1 MSVEDAAPGSTP
13 PAAAAATTPARHHHH
28 VPAADGGLDE
38 ELKEEAEE
46 DARVNELLESA
57 EKESAVEAVEAPV
70 LLQAANDGHEV
81 QRASSAEAKQE
92 QLITLLNKAQQYSQ
106 FIVNSQSDSLAA
118 TAQSKAPRT
127 NGEAKA
133 ASDGNPKSKKRKL
146 DDASASPT
154 SLSEGFVDAAKR
166 SSDGQSKSRLVEQP
180 KTMIGGTLKGYQVEG
195 LRWMATLYENGL
207 SGILADEM
215 GLGKTLQTISLL
227 AYLAEAR
234 DTTGPHICIVP
245 KSVVN
250 NWIRE
255 FKKWCPTTR
264 TVKLL
269 GSKDERARI
278 IRDDMADTSSFD
290 VCVTSYEGVLK
301 EKGALCKID
310 WEYLVIDEAHRIKN
324 PKSSLSKVVRL
335 IPTKFRLLIT
345 GTPLQNNLNELWALL
360 NFLLPDIF
368 ASETDFESWF
378 SIEADDDAK
387 ENVVKK
393 LHTVLRPFMLRRIKK
408 DVEKDLPPKREVK
421 LYIGLTEMQ
430 RLWYTKI
437 LSKDAHTLNA
447 LGGPDRVQ
455 LLNILMQLRKVCNHP
470 YLFEGAEPGPPYVDG
485 PHLWDNAGKLVLL
498 TKLLPKLKAQ
508 SSRVLVFSQMTRMLD
523 ILEDYM
529 RLNGHE
535 YCRIDGSTHGDDRD
549 AQMDEFNA
557 PGSPKFVFL
566 LSTRAGGLGINLAA
580 ADTCIIFDSDWNPQ
594 QDSQAMDRCHR
605 IGQKRPVV
613 VYRLLTAGSVEI
625 SMIEK
630 QLSKKKLERMAITGG
645 DFKRAGQRS
654 TGRDFS
660 VDHLRELL
668 ADDVDLAQRVGGS
681 GDKSNGEENGETST
695 HAAETPSKP
704 VDRISDAEL
713 DLILDRRRI
722 FDKDD
727 PIPLEGDHY
736 DVVVDAVTDGGILG
750 KVQ

>member
-1 MSVEDAAPGSTP
+1 
-13 PAAAAATTPARHHHH
+13 
-28 VPAADGGLDE
+28 
-38 ELKEEAEE
+38 
-46 DARVNELLESA
+46 
-57 EKESAVEAVEAPV
+57 V

-215 GLGKTLQTISLL
+215 GLGKTIQVIALVAHLREMNVSGPIIIAAPLATLPNWVKEFRKWTPSIHVLQYHGGKKVRAELRRTLL
-227 AYLAEAR
+227 SR
-234 DTTGPHICIVP
+234 QRQKT
-245 KSVVN
+245 
-250 NWIRE
+250 
-255 FKKWCPTTR
+255 
-264 TVKLL
+264 
-269 GSKDERARI
+269 
-278 IRDDMADTSSFD
+278 DDFP
-290 VCVTSYEGVLK
+290 VIVTSYEVCIMDRTPLSK
-301 EKGALCKID
+301 FDFK
-310 WEYLVIDEAHRIKN
+310 YLVVDEGQRVKN
-324 PKSSLSKVVRL
+324 RDCRLVREL
-335 IPTKFRLLIT
+335 KKLRTENRLLLS
-345 GTPLQNNLNELWALL
+345 GTPIQNTLEELWSLL
-360 NFLLPDIF
+360 NFVNPDIF
-368 ASETDFESWF
+368 DDLRVFQSWF
-378 SIEADDDAK
+378 GFRNIGQETQVDDILSGEVHDQI
-387 ENVVKK
+387 VSK
-393 LHTVLRPFMLRRIKK
+393 LHEILRPFLLRRVKA
-408 DVEKDLPPKREVK
+408 DVLAHLLPPKREIVVYAPMARLQQRYEIELREHRLRETLVK
-421 LYIGLTEMQ
+421 SGVPAGRELSQQNMLMNRRKNANHPFLFGEPLHQSGRYITE
-430 RLWYTKI
+430 LAPKS
-437 LSKDAHTLNA
+437 LVSASGKF
-447 LGGPDRVQ
+447 Q
-455 LLNILMQLRKVCNHP
+455 LLDRLLPELKRRGHK
-470 YLFEGAEPGPPYVDG
+470 
-485 PHLWDNAGKLVLL
+485 VLL
-498 TKLLPKLKAQ
+498 
-508 SSRVLVFSQMTRMLD
+508 FSQMTEVLNLVEDHLD
-523 ILEDYM
+523 QLGYA
-529 RLNGHE
+529 HF
-535 YCRIDGSTHGDDRD
+535 RIDGGVKLEDRQSRIE
-549 AQMDEFNA
+549 AFNA
-557 PGSPKFVFL
+557 EPDGRNDLFVFL